1 MVLKVARFKI
11 SNFVLPKLGSKD
23 VLGTQ
28 LFHLWDQGGE
38 KGFMSAGGFLVVEWR
53 PDDRQVLNTK
63 SRVLVT
69 FISSYQACGK

>member
-11 SNFVLPKLGSKD
+11 SNFVLPEGGSKD

-28 LFHLWDQGGE
+28 LFHLWDQGRERGL
-38 KGFMSAGGFLVVEWR
+38 MSAGGFLVVEWR

-69 FISSYQACGK
+69 FLSSYQACGK